1 MTPCVPMSSI
11 MSKRID
17 VQDEDAFQRLYEA
30 NYGRVRGFLAR
41 TAGPHEA
48 EDLAQ
53 VVFAKAARALPSFRG
68 NAQMSTW
75 LYRIAANVVTD
86 WLRTRSTLE
95 ARSTVQLSGTLD
107 NAASSSRARPAS
119 EDKHMSLE
127 HELIRDEMGDCIRSV
142 IGQLPDQHRSVL
154 VLGEFGGFSDE
165 EVSQILGISRGN
177 AKVRLHRARK
187 QLKKALEA
195 RCDFSRDEDNEFVC
209 YPKPPDGQTS

>member
-1 MTPCVPMSSI
+1 

-17 VQDEDAFQRLYEA
+17 VQDDDAFQRLYEA
-30 NYGRVRGFLAR
+30 NYGRVRRFLAR

-68 NAQMSTW
+68 DARMSTW
-75 LYRIAANVVTD
+75 LYRIAANVLTD

-95 ARSTVQLSGTLD
+95 ARSTVQLPGAVD
-107 NAASSSRARPAS
+107 NAASSSRASPAS
-119 EDKHMSLE
+119 EDKHTSPE

-142 IGQLPDQHRSVL
+142 IGKLPDKHRSVL

-177 AKVRLHRARK
+177 AKVRLHRARQ

-209 YPKPPDGQTS
+209 DPKPPDGQTS